1 MGVPADR
8 DSHARN
14 RVRKPAQLIGSR
26 DQASCSPNRVAAFS
40 FVDNYNIAHTRE
52 HLEGNPLLAV
62 YQLLLM
68 RRLGRCLPLRAQRS
82 LLLLDGCAAPNTY
95 SAKPMAAG
103 LMQGLQPK
111 TSHPFEDS
119 ISLQVTLV
127 RLNGV
132 TSIDNRAPF
141 DK

>member
-1 MGVPADR
+1 M
-8 DSHARN
+8 
-14 RVRKPAQLIGSR
+14 
-26 DQASCSPNRVAAFS
+26 
-40 FVDNYNIAHTRE
+40 
-52 HLEGNPLLAV
+52 LAV
-62 YQLLLM
+62 YQLLLVGDA
-68 RRLGRCLPLRAQRS
+68 LAVACHCERS
-82 LLLLDGCAAPNTY
+82 GLLDGCAASNTY

-111 TSHPFEDS
+111 SSHPFEDS

-132 TSIDNRAPF
+132 TSIDNRAPL